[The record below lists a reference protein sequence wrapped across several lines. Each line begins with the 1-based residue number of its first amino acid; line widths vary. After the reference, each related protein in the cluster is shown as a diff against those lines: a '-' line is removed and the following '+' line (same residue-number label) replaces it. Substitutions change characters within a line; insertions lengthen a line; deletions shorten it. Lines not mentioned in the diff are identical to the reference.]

1 MKDLP
6 VHATIPASD
15 LDRARRFYSE
25 KLGLEPASEVPRGLF
40 YECGEGTRFL
50 LYPTKFAGTARHTL
64 LGIGTKDIK
73 ETVSALQDKDVV
85 FEEYDFPGLKT
96 VDGVGTVE
104 GWKGAW
110 FKDSEGNLIAIAEET
125 T

>member
-25 KLGLEPASEVPRGLF
+25 KLGLEPVSEVPGGLL

-50 LYPTKFAGTARHTL
+50 LYPTRFAGTARHTL
-64 LGIGTKDIK
+64 LGIRTNDIQGA
-73 ETVSALQDKDVV
+73 VSALQDKDVA
-85 FEEYDFPGLKT
+85 FEEYDLPGLKT
-96 VDGVGTVE
+96 VNGIARTGEVLA
-104 GWKGAW
+104 AW
-110 FKDSEGNLIAIAEET
+110 FKDSEGNILGIVQLD
-125 T
+125 